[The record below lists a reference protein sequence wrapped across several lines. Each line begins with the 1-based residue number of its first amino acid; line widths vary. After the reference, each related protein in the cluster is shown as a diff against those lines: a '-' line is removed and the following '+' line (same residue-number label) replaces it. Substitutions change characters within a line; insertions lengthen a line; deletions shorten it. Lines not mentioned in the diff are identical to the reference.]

1 MPCYQIPSPGPTFR
15 HLGGLSFALPYAT
28 PIHKA
33 HGLHRRK
40 EHGIHMKNGVLLEV
54 RSLASSSQAPSKSR
68 AVKMVAGVD
77 HKALR
82 AQAVPIGDDRAV
94 TVNKRSLIDKQL
106 SRYSRPWSTLRE
118 LIQNA
123 ADASA
128 SRVVV
133 KIDTTPSLRVPTP
146 QSDDP
151 SALLKHVLHNH
162 TISQWVIEND
172 GYAFRPEDW
181 ARLQEIA
188 SGNPDED
195 KIGAFGVGFYSVF
208 SISEKPYISSGS
220 EALEF
225 YWKDNDLRTTR
236 FKSPEIRDTVFQLPA
251 RDTGSSVPHG
261 QELFSLCEFLTGSMT
276 FVGLQSIE
284 LFIDGWRILHLQ
296 KSIADAANLGL
307 PTSLNKTTSE
317 KLMRVNQVTQQAVQ
331 LEVEWMKA
339 LESTSGLHNRE
350 SNAALETTTK
360 SVFSFFKRKLETP
373 GQSTSK
379 PEQEGK
385 PVANTTMQNITTT
398 SKHKAFFHI
407 NRASLSTNV
416 NRELGTE
423 FLRLRKKPPPKV
435 TTVSFLA
442 QSYDE
447 RAASKLNEPVVASK
461 LFMSVVPENKGHVYI
476 GFVTSQTTGLA
487 AHLEIPALVPTVE
500 REQLDLNSKHIKE
513 WNAELLRAAGIVARI
528 SWSSAT
534 MDLQQQFS
542 KYPGMTERKVLAS
555 HELREVND
563 FSLFSS
569 RGFVPLDNV
578 RVASV
583 DLSFV
588 EELPTI
594 PEPLMQLGLIKMLR
608 EGGDL
613 KDVQI
618 QDIVTIL
625 EKSKKTRTP
634 HQLQHLLTYLATRA
648 RANTISQQEIRTVLN
663 ATVASDEEVAPT
675 QIIALNEIKEYIN
688 PDKIPPDMPAPPS
701 TISFKYTKKL
711 SKFDTD
717 ALGFRELEP
726 LKWLQWLVES
736 PRNNGHLTSEQ
747 NLETSPAFASN
758 VLKALSKNWTGMS
771 QESKTRMVEIL
782 GNRTV
787 IPTKQGMKKPSETY
801 FSSVKLFA
809 DLPVIVS
816 LPNVKEGFLSALGV
830 RKTLEI
836 GVVFDRLMSGSSQQ
850 WSHVDLIKYL
860 ASVWDDVPNR
870 DRERLKSTPI
880 CPAEA
885 LDGKPAQQRYRI
897 SELYEPSDAL
907 RRLGLPILQWPG
919 EYSPRSKEARLLAT
933 LGLRDAPPYTDLVN
947 IIATAGQ
954 SANSSLREFAL
965 KYFIENS
972 QSKGYNTAPMASVKI
987 PFLPIQGSGDK
998 LSAPADCFI
1007 NERVAALGFDLLRS
1021 DLHKYAVLF
1030 GVQTDPLI
1038 DRCIQRLTKKP
1049 PRSKRQAR
1057 EVFGYMTSRI
1067 GVITNQHVELLGSAN
1082 IVPITTLKN
1091 AADDEGGRV
1100 RHLPPRMCFLGDG
1113 SELASMFDF
1122 VDFGKEAELFLLRCG
1137 SKQEPTIFDIAL
1149 LLTQQ
1154 PAKMLDEL
1162 DPDRYLE
1169 VLIKIANQWASF
1181 QKNKSLVERMRQ
1193 APFLLATKVE
1203 APDESNGRQDDD
1215 EKGGSKRWHLAKAS
1229 DVVIVDEIGNYNLF
1243 KYHVL
1248 AAPQQDES
1256 LEAMYEQLG
1265 VPGLSSLVEERQKI
1279 IGLEP
1284 NNRPD
1289 QRTALKL
1296 QSIIRERT
1304 RLFLYDYA
1312 KESLNSNRDSKWLES
1327 NLIVQTVRSI
1337 VIKKSLKG
1345 TNIKHVQEKTATMR
1359 QESNRTWTICITEKY
1374 NMAQVARVLA
1384 RLLLVRPK
1392 PRDSMVLTEFLRSE
1406 ISGLQEQGINVD
1418 RILRQKEKEARVAQE
1433 MHQRQLE
1440 QEQRA
1445 RDEREALQ
1453 QERNTQ
1459 GGRDANVHID
1469 KAQDPMPGN
1478 FPGSHEG
1485 GDHEAEDTQ
1494 GPATLFGGF
1503 KKMLGLDS
1511 APKPRSALHNGES
1524 STHDD
1529 DVPNNIEL
1537 ELPYPESELNQQR
1550 KVQGPPT
1557 TPQQLHDLT
1566 QKALQT
1572 TRPHTSSTLRSE
1584 PSVHKV
1590 EEMHTTCDAK
1600 PGMNV
1605 VYTGQASN
1613 LRVFLDDEVLEA
1625 GTTPQNFMKANHR
1638 GLEHFTSVLQDCASV
1653 YKIPQDSLQ
1662 IFYDAEGTTM
1672 AFNQNKSLFFNYRY
1686 FQRDHLRMLE
1696 QGNKDLPV
1704 RHWATT
1710 MAHELSH
1717 NIEVDHNV
1725 RFQNVFQA
1733 LIETHIP
1740 SIADVART
1748 RSAPPVN
1755 ARPLPPPPPP
1765 TGTAPPSRQTPPP
1778 PRQGPLKPPSTS
1790 AFKGAFK
1797 R

>member
-1 MPCYQIPSPGPTFR
+1 
-15 HLGGLSFALPYAT
+15 
-28 PIHKA
+28 
-33 HGLHRRK
+33 
-40 EHGIHMKNGVLLEV
+40 
-54 RSLASSSQAPSKSR
+54 
-68 AVKMVAGVD
+68 MVAGVD

-82 AQAVPIGDDRAV
+82 AQAVPLGDDRAV

-128 SRVVV
+128 SRVVI

-151 SALLKHVLHNH
+151 SAHLKHVLHNH
-162 TISQWVIEND
+162 TISQWVIENN
-172 GYAFRPEDW
+172 GHAFRAEDW

-225 YWKDNDLRTTR
+225 YWKGNDLRTTR
-236 FKSPEIRDTVFQLPA
+236 FKPPQVRDTVFQLPA

-261 QELFSLCEFLTGSMT
+261 QELFSLCKFLTGSMT
-276 FVGLQSIE
+276 FVGLQSID
-284 LFIDGWRILHLQ
+284 LFIDDWRILHLQ
-296 KSIADAANLGL
+296 KSIADAANLEL
-307 PTSLNKTTSE
+307 PTSLNRSTSE

-339 LESTSGLHNRE
+339 LESTSGLQNHEN
-350 SNAALETTTK
+350 NVTLETTTK

-373 GQSTSK
+373 GQSTGK

-385 PVANTTMQNITTT
+385 SMANTAVQNMTAT
-398 SKHKAFFHI
+398 SKHKAFFHL
-407 NRASLSTNV
+407 NKVSLSTNV
-416 NRELGTE
+416 NRELGAE
-423 FLRLRKKPPPKV
+423 FLRLRKKLPPKAN
-435 TTVSFLA
+435 SWH
-442 QSYDE
+442 S
-447 RAASKLNEPVVASK
+447 PSK
-461 LFMSVVPENKGHVYI
+461 LFASVVPENKGHVYI

-513 WNAELLRAAGIVARI
+513 WNSELLRAAGIVARI

-534 MDLQQQFS
+534 MDLQQQLS
-542 KYPGMTERKVLAS
+542 KYPGMMEKKVLAS
-555 HELREVND
+555 HELQEVLPAVKWLYND

-569 RGFVPLDNV
+569 RGFVPLNNV
-578 RVASV
+578 RVAPI

-594 PEPLMQLGLIKMLR
+594 PEQFVQLGLIKMLR

-618 QDIVTIL
+618 EDIITIL

-634 HQLQHLLTYLATRA
+634 HQLQQLLTYLATRA
-648 RANTISQQEIRTVLN
+648 RANTISQQEVRTVLD

-688 PDKIPPDMPAPPS
+688 PDKIPPDMPVPPS
-701 TISFKYTKKL
+701 TIPFKYTKKL

-726 LKWLQWLVES
+726 LKWLQWLVENS
-736 PRNNGHLTSEQ
+736 RANGRLTSEQ
-747 NLETSPAFASN
+747 NIETSPAFASN
-758 VLKALSKNWTGMS
+758 VLKALSKNWSGLN
-771 QESKTRMVEIL
+771 QGSKTRMTEIL
-782 GNRTV
+782 ENRTI

-816 LPNVKEGFLSALGV
+816 LPNVKEGFLTALGV

-836 GVVFDRLMSGSSQQ
+836 GVVFDRLMSGTSQQ

-860 ASVWDDVPNR
+860 ASVWDDVPTR
-870 DRERLKSTPI
+870 DRERLKSTPV
-880 CPAEA
+880 CPAETSE
-885 LDGKPAQQRYRI
+885 GKPSQQRYRI
-897 SELYEPSDAL
+897 SELYEPSDSL
-907 RRLGLPILQWPG
+907 RRLGLPILHWPG
-919 EYSPRSKEARLLAT
+919 DYSPRSKEARLLGT

-954 SANSSLREFAL
+954 SANFSLRECAL
-965 KYFIENS
+965 KYFVENS
-972 QSKGYNTAPMASVKI
+972 QSKGYNTVPMASVRI
-987 PFLPIQGSGDK
+987 PFLPVQGSDDK
-998 LSAPADCFI
+998 LSTPADCFT
-1007 NERVAALGFDLLRS
+1007 NERVAVLGFDLLRS

-1030 GVQTDPLI
+1030 GIQTDPMI

-1057 EVFGYMTSRI
+1057 EMFGYMTSRI
-1067 GVITNQHVELLGSAN
+1067 GVITNQHVEVLGSAN

-1091 AADDEGGRV
+1091 AVDDDGDRV

-1113 SELASMFDF
+1113 GQLASMFDF

-1169 VLIKIANQWASF
+1169 VLIKMANQWASF
-1181 QKNKSLVERMRQ
+1181 QKDKSLIEKMRH

-1279 IGLEP
+1279 MGLES

-1289 QRTALKL
+1289 QKSALKL

-1359 QESNRTWTICITEKY
+1359 QENNRTWTICITEKY

-1453 QERNTQ
+1453 QERNAQ
-1459 GGRDANVHID
+1459 GGRDADLPID
-1469 KAQDPMPGN
+1469 DAQDPMPGN
-1478 FPGSHEG
+1478 FPGAHDG
-1485 GDHEAEDTQ
+1485 RDHEVEDTRES
-1494 GPATLFGGF
+1494 ATLFGGF
-1503 KKMLGLDS
+1503 KKMFGLDS
-1511 APKPRSALHNGES
+1511 APKPRSALLNGENV
-1524 STHDD
+1524 THNDEALNK
-1529 DVPNNIEL
+1529 VER
-1537 ELPYPESELNQQR
+1537 ELPYPESELNEQR
-1550 KVQGPPT
+1550 NVQGPPI

-1566 QKALQT
+1566 QTALQT

-1605 VYTGQASN
+1605 VFTGLASN
-1613 LRVFLDDEVLEA
+1613 LRVFLDDEVLKA
-1625 GTTPQNFMKANHR
+1625 GTTPQNFMNANHA
-1638 GLEHFTSVLQDCASV
+1638 GLNHFASVLQDCATV
-1653 YKIPQDSLQ
+1653 YKIPRESLQ
-1662 IFYDAEGTTM
+1662 IFYDEEGTTM

-1686 FQRDHLRMLE
+1686 FQQDHLRMLE

-1717 NIEVDHNV
+1717 NVESNHNV

-1755 ARPLPPPPPP
+1755 ARPQPPPPPPP
-1765 TGTAPPSRQTPPP
+1765 TGPAPPSRQTPPP
-1778 PRQGPLKPPSTS
+1778 PRQGPPKPSSTS